1 VPIGGWVSGWSVIDP
16 ACLDRWLGTRTE
28 ELIIFVKAEAE
39 RAAERRPASA
49 GFRAVLGGGV
59 LLVALTVALRPA
71 TDVRGCSNYGGNGNG
86 TAFADGIWDLI
97 YPLLLLGWL
106 VAVVLEQL
114 LPVTW
119 KGRTAGLI
127 AIRAVVAVTIVVV
140 VSCGAGLTLLGL
152 CH

>member
-1 VPIGGWVSGWSVIDP
+1 MISKSLFNG
-16 ACLDRWLGTRTE
+16 
-28 ELIIFVKAEAE
+28 E
-39 RAAERRPASA
+39 RAGLSKRRSALA

-59 LLVALTVALRPA
+59 LMTVLTVALQPA

-86 TAFADGIWDLI
+86 TAFSDEIWDLY

-106 VAVVLEQL
+106 VAVIVEQL

-119 KGRTAGLI
+119 NGRKGSSTI
-127 AIRAVVAVTIVVV
+127 IRALLAVTIVVV
-140 VSCGAGLTLLGL
+140 AACGAELKLLGL

>member
-1 VPIGGWVSGWSVIDP
+1 MIDP

-28 ELIIFVKAEAE
+28 ELTIFVKGEAE
-39 RAAERRPASA
+39 GEAGRAAERRPASA

-140 VSCGAGLTLLGL
+140 VSCGAGLALLAL